1 MEFSERLK
9 KLRLEFGYTQK
20 ELAEKINLSSQGAYR
35 KYETGEGKPRA
46 AKLEMLASIFNV
58 TVSYLLGETDI
69 RSSSEIVEIMEKL
82 SEPRQL
88 ETLNFAKSKLQEQNE
103 ERNIIQ
109 INTSLIPYEVEEEN
123 ALSAGNG
130 EGYTSL
136 DSKQIVYWDKE
147 VYYDRAIWIKGDSM
161 EPDFHYGEVALIK
174 YQNYLDFPG
183 QICAVD
189 DVERGQAYI
198 KSVRIED
205 KYLVLH
211 SLNDSIDGDGN
222 LIFPDQY
229 IPLSENPRIIGKVVD
244 HFTPIEK

>member
-1 MEFSERLK
+1 MIEFPERLK
-9 KLRLEFGYTQK
+9 ELRKEKGFTQK
-20 ELAEKINLSSQGAYR
+20 ELAELVGFSYQNLQ
-35 KYETGEGKPRA
+35 KYEKGIAKPLN
-46 AKLEMLASIFNV
+46 KNLIKISDIFDV
-58 TVSYLLGETDI
+58 SVSYLLGETDV
-69 RSSSEIVEIMEKL
+69 RKASSIYEIYEQL
-82 SEPRQL
+82 TEPRKKRVYDFTSSQL
-88 ETLNFAKSKLQEQNE
+88 KEQKE
-103 ERNIIQ
+103 ENNII
-109 INTSLIPYEVEEEN
+109 SLHHLVPYVVEEEQ

-130 EGYTSL
+130 EGYTS
-136 DSKQIVYWDKE
+136 SQNKETVYWDQDIA
-147 VYYDRAIWIKGDSM
+147 YDKAVWIKGDSM

-222 LIFPDQY
+222 LIFPDKY

>member
-1 MEFSERLK
+1 MELSERLK
-9 KLRLEFGYTQK
+9 NLREEGNYSQVFMADILDV
-20 ELAEKINLSSQGAYR
+20 SQGAYQKWESGAR
-35 KYETGEGKPRA
+35 FPKIEQQKR
-46 AKLEMLASIFNV
+46 LAEFFDVSI
-58 TVSYLLGETDI
+58 SYLIGETNIKKSTRIMDI
-69 RSSSEIVEIMEKL
+69 MDKL
-82 SEPRQL
+82 SEPNQEETISFAQRKL
-88 ETLNFAKSKLQEQNE
+88 EEQEE
-103 ERNIIQ
+103 ENNIIQ
-109 INTSLIPYEVEEEN
+109 IHSSLVPYEVEEEQ

-130 EGYTSL
+130 EGYTS
-136 DSKQIVYWDKE
+136 SQNKETVYWDQDIA
-147 VYYDRAIWIKGDSM
+147 YDKAVWIKGDSM

-222 LIFPDQY
+222 LIFPDKY

-244 HFTPIEK
+244 HFTPIKK

>member
-1 MEFSERLK
+1 MELSERLK
-9 KLRLEFGYTQK
+9 NLREEGNYSQVFMADILDV
-20 ELAEKINLSSQGAYR
+20 SQGAYQKWESGAR
-35 KYETGEGKPRA
+35 FPKIEQQKR
-46 AKLEMLASIFNV
+46 LAEFFDVSI
-58 TVSYLLGETDI
+58 SYLIGETNIKKSTRIMDI
-69 RSSSEIVEIMEKL
+69 MDKL
-82 SEPRQL
+82 SEPNQEETISFAQRKL
-88 ETLNFAKSKLQEQNE
+88 EEQEE
-103 ERNIIQ
+103 ENNIIQ
-109 INTSLIPYEVEEEN
+109 IHSSLVPYEVEEEQ

-130 EGYTSL
+130 EGYTS
-136 DSKQIVYWDKE
+136 SQNKETVYWDQDIA
-147 VYYDRAIWIKGDSM
+147 YDKAVWIKGDSM

-222 LIFPDQY
+222 LIFPDKY

>member
-1 MEFSERLK
+1 MELSERLK
-9 KLRLEFGYTQK
+9 NLREEGNYSQVFMADILDV
-20 ELAEKINLSSQGAYR
+20 SQGAYQKWESGAR
-35 KYETGEGKPRA
+35 FPKIEQQK
-46 AKLEMLASIFNV
+46 KLAEFFDVSI
-58 TVSYLLGETDI
+58 SYLIGETNIKKATRIMDI
-69 RSSSEIVEIMEKL
+69 MDKL
-82 SEPRQL
+82 SEPNQEETISFAQRKL
-88 ETLNFAKSKLQEQNE
+88 EEQEE
-103 ERNIIQ
+103 ENNIIQ
-109 INTSLIPYEVEEEN
+109 IHSSLVPYEVEEEQ

-130 EGYTSL
+130 EGYTTSQN
-136 DSKQIVYWDKE
+136 KETVYWDQDIA
-147 VYYDRAIWIKGDSM
+147 YDKAVWIKGDSM

-174 YQNYLDFPG
+174 YQDNLDYPG

-222 LIFPDQY
+222 LIFPDKY
-229 IPLSENPRIIGKVVD
+229 IPLSEKPRIIGKVVD

>member
-1 MEFSERLK
+1 MIEFPERLK
-9 KLRLEFGYTQK
+9 ELRKEKGFTQK
-20 ELAEKINLSSQGAYR
+20 ELAELIGFSYQNLQ
-35 KYETGEGKPRA
+35 KYEKGIAKPLN
-46 AKLEMLASIFNV
+46 KNLIKISDIFDV
-58 TVSYLLGETDI
+58 SVSYLLGETDV
-69 RSSSEIVEIMEKL
+69 RNASSIYEIYEQL
-82 SEPRQL
+82 TEPRKKRVYDFTSSQL
-88 ETLNFAKSKLQEQNE
+88 TEQKE
-103 ERNIIQ
+103 ENNII
-109 INTSLIPYEVEEEN
+109 SFHHLIPYEVEEEQ

-130 EGYTSL
+130 EGYTS
-136 DSKQIVYWDKE
+136 SQNKETVYWDQDIA
-147 VYYDRAIWIKGDSM
+147 YDKAVWIKGDSM

-222 LIFPDQY
+222 LIFPDKY

>member
-1 MEFSERLK
+1 MIEFPERLK
-9 KLRLEFGYTQK
+9 ELRKEKGFTQK
-20 ELAEKINLSSQGAYR
+20 ELAELVGFSYQNLQ
-35 KYETGEGKPRA
+35 KYEKGIAKPLN
-46 AKLEMLASIFNV
+46 KNLIKISDIFDV
-58 TVSYLLGETDI
+58 SVSYLLGETDV
-69 RSSSEIVEIMEKL
+69 RKASSIYEIYEQL
-82 SEPRQL
+82 TEPRKKRVYDFTSSQL
-88 ETLNFAKSKLQEQNE
+88 KEQIE
-103 ERNIIQ
+103 ENNII
-109 INTSLIPYEVEEEN
+109 SLHHLVPYEVEEEQ

-130 EGYTSL
+130 EGYTS
-136 DSKQIVYWDKE
+136 SQNKGTVYWDQDIA
-147 VYYDRAIWIKGDSM
+147 YDKAVWIKGDSM
-161 EPDFHYGEVALIK
+161 EPDFHYGDVALIK

-222 LIFPDQY
+222 LIFPDKY